1 MTPDRH
7 EPSTAELTLI
17 PEAAMRALL
26 AGSLREAREITGLE
40 LPDDL
45 LRYGSLWRYRLDQ
58 IRADPAV
65 APWLVRVVYGRRC

>member
-17 PEAAMRALL
+17 PEAAMRSLL

-45 LRYGSLWRYRLDQ
+45 LLPESLWQHWLNM
-58 IRADPAV
+58 IRANPAA
-65 APWLVRVVYGRRC
+65 APWLVRAVYGRRC